1 MLSER
6 AFDLL
11 GETIPVSIDLNLRR
25 MSRLLKALGS
35 PQRYMPPV
43 IHVAGTNGKGSV
55 IAFLRSILEEA
66 GYRVHVYTSPH
77 LIRYNERIRVNGRLI
92 LDDELSVILKTCLRI
107 NRQRPITFF
116 EITTAA
122 AFLAFSQNAADLT
135 LIETGLGGRLDA
147 TNLIERP
154 EVSVLTPISIDHEY
168 YLGRGV
174 KHIAK
179 EKAGILKEGR
189 PAVLASQTP
198 LGSQVIER
206 MATRK
211 GSPLWRH
218 GHEWTVRHMNFG
230 SIFESLSSRW
240 VLPVPGM
247 MGIHQRDNAAVAVAT
262 LDLLD
267 QFPVSHRAIWRGL
280 SSAMWPARFQLLR
293 SGPLTKFVGDK
304 GHVWVDGGHNG
315 AAGKALADII
325 RADFG
330 GGPVRLIMGMLRT
343 KSPSDFIKPLL
354 PYIEKI
360 YTITLEEEAGFT
372 EVELA
377 EQLKQIGAPA
387 VLGGSLA
394 RALQCAVSVGSRKVV
409 VCGSLYLA
417 GRVLSENNEELD

>member
-6 AFDLL
+6 VFDLL
-11 GETIPVSIDLNLRR
+11 GETIPVSIDLNLGR

-147 TNLIERP
+147 TNLIEKP
-154 EVSVLTPISIDHEY
+154 AVSVLTPISIDHEH
-168 YLGRGV
+168 YLGKGV

-179 EKAGILKEGR
+179 EKAGILKQGR
-189 PAVLASQTP
+189 PAVLAKQTP
-198 LGSQVIER
+198 LASQVVER
-206 MATRK
+206 VASRK

-218 GHEWTVRHMNFG
+218 GYEWTVRHMNYG
-230 SIFESLSSRW
+230 SIFDSLSNRRL
-240 VLPVPGM
+240 LPLPGM
-247 MGIHQRDNAAVAVAT
+247 KGMHQRDNAAVAVAT
-262 LDLLD
+262 LDLLG
-267 QFPVSHRAIWRGL
+267 QFPVSDRAIWLGL
-280 SSAMWPARFQLLR
+280 SSAIWPARFQLLR
-293 SGPLTKFVGDK
+293 PGPLTKSMGGD
-304 GHVWVDGGHNG
+304 GRVWVDGGHNG

-325 RADFG
+325 RVNFG

-343 KSPSDFIKPLL
+343 KSPGDFIRPLL

-372 EVELA
+372 DVELA
-377 EQLKQIGAPA
+377 EHLKQIGAPA

-394 RALQCAVSVGSRKVV
+394 RALQCAASVGSRKVV

>member
-1 MLSER
+1 MLSGPV
-6 AFDLL
+6 FDLL
-11 GETIPVSIDLNLRR
+11 GETIPVSIDLNLGR
-25 MSRLLKALGS
+25 MSCLLKALGS

-66 GYRVHVYTSPH
+66 GYGVHVYTSPH

-92 LDDELSVILKTCLRI
+92 PDDELSVILKTCLRI
-107 NRQRPITFF
+107 NRRRPITFF

-147 TNLIERP
+147 TNLIARP
-154 EVSVLTPISIDHEY
+154 EVSVLTPISIDHEH
-168 YLGRGV
+168 YLGEGV

-179 EKAGILKEGR
+179 EKAGILKQGR
-189 PAVLASQTP
+189 PAVLAKQTQ
-198 LGSQVIER
+198 LASRVIKR
-206 MATRK
+206 VASRK

-218 GHEWTVRHMNFG
+218 GYEWTVRHMNYG
-230 SIFESLSSRW
+230 SIFESLSNRRI
-240 VLPVPGM
+240 LPLPGM
-247 MGIHQRDNAAVAVAT
+247 MGVHQRDNAAVAVAT
-262 LDLLD
+262 LDLLG
-267 QFPVSHRAIWRGL
+267 QFPISDRAIWLGL
-280 SSAMWPARFQLLR
+280 SSAIWPARFQLLR
-293 SGPLTKFVGDK
+293 PGPLTNLMGDN
-304 GHVWVDGGHNG
+304 GRIWVDGGHNG

-325 RADFG
+325 RVNFG

-343 KSPSDFIKPLL
+343 KSPGDFIKPLL

-377 EQLKQIGAPA
+377 RQLKQIGAPA
-387 VLGGSLA
+387 VRGGSLV
-394 RALQCAVSVGSRKVV
+394 RALQCAASVGSRKVV

-417 GRVLSENNEELD
+417 GRVLFENNEELD